1 MSTEKQSTVAPTTRV
16 PDERLIEYEGV
27 RGMFQNMGRRVRGGE
42 LGFLPVVVGLAIIW
56 TIFGSLNSAFLSP
69 TNLSNLLMQSAGVGT
84 IALGIVCVLLVGNID
99 LSVGLISGISAALL
113 ARLFAHLDH
122 QVLIAVLASFARKTQ
137 NHLRSS
143 LK

>member
-69 TNLSNLLMQSAGVGT
+69 TNLSNLLMQSAGGGT
-84 IALGIVCVLLVGNID
+84 LALGIVCVAVGGAVA
-99 LSVGLISGISAALL
+99 LSVG
-113 ARLFAHLDH
+113 
-122 QVLIAVLASFARKTQ
+122 AVGG
-137 NHLRSS
+137 
-143 LK
+143 